1 MSKKITIID
10 YGMGN
15 LYSVQNALRS
25 IGAEP
30 VVTSDAAV
38 IAQAEKILLPG
49 VGAFGDC
56 MANLEKSGLIPVIMD
71 SLHSGKPFLGICL
84 GMQIMVMEYARNVLG
99 YADANS
105 SEFAPEGQHNVIDL
119 MPDQQGVET
128 KGGTMR
134 LGKYPCTITPG
145 TKMAECY
152 GTLEIDERHRHR
164 YEFNNEFRAEF
175 EEKGLV
181 IAGTSPDGRLVE
193 AVEIPGRD
201 FHLGAQFHPEFKSRP
216 NRAHPLFKGFI
227 AASLKY
233 QNEHTPTDHPASIGE

>member
-1 MSKKITIID
+1 
-10 YGMGN
+10 
-15 LYSVQNALRS
+15 
-25 IGAEP
+25 
-30 VVTSDAAV
+30 
-38 IAQAEKILLPG
+38 
-49 VGAFGDC
+49 
-56 MANLEKSGLIPVIMD
+56 
-71 SLHSGKPFLGICL
+71 
-84 GMQIMVMEYARNVLG
+84 
-99 YADANS
+99 
-105 SEFAPEGQHNVIDL
+105 
-119 MPDQQGVET
+119 
-128 KGGTMR
+128 MR
-134 LGKYPCTITPG
+134 LGSLPLHAWPPG
-145 TKMAECY
+145 TKMRRVLRHRSRS
-152 GTLEIDERHRHR
+152 GERHRHR